1 MFGIRLAPFLFSKIN
16 CLFRAASAAPTFR
29 PTHSCCYAD
38 KSVRHEIGEKS
49 LVRSPLCAGGC
60 WWGTLNV
67 QHTHIFVFV
76 LECFYLSTATCNGWQ
91 SVHLCF
97 DRLKNAEN
105 SKTRRRTHMHVGM
118 CMFFFVCVCFKV
130 WGIFKYLCISVRVHR
145 SSSAKLFRKIAQLKA
160 SIHTF
165 YTDKTPHP

>member
-49 LVRSPLCAGGC
+49 LVRSPLRAGGC

-105 SKTRRRTHMHVGM
+105 SKTRRQTHMHVAM
-118 CMFFFVCVCFKV
+118 CMCKCVCF
-130 WGIFKYLCISVRVHR
+130 FLYAYASKYEESLNICVFRC
-145 SSSAKLFRKIAQLKA
+145 AFTALLPQNYFEKLL
-160 SIHTF
+160 S
-165 YTDKTPHP
+165 